1 MSVWLETAA
10 VYSDKSFVLTKH
22 FDDLACGYGLNE
34 NENCQLPTANCQ
46 LPTANSLLLPHWA
59 SGSYNPAMESTH
71 VSPRVLIVGA
81 GWIGRQVGLRMAICG
96 LRVELLDKNQAV
108 LDDARQWMEESSE
121 LYLTSILS
129 SPTLPKLA
137 PETASAWRERV
148 GLGNSVES
156 LRDDTAVVLEC
167 VSETLGL
174 KRRVLREFSA
184 QFSKNTI
191 IASNSSYFT
200 PSTLAEFVTLPERFA
215 HWHFHVPLHRSSI
228 ADVVGH
234 PATEPWVLERLIEL
248 TQIMDHYPL
257 RLRRE
262 QPGYVFN
269 WLLQSVLR
277 SALELAARD
286 VADIEDID
294 RAWKTVSGMPLGPF
308 AMMDHIGLDVI
319 EQVLA
324 NARWAQAES
333 VPIDQLLT
341 ILRGP
346 IGQGHLGVK
355 TGRGFYEHE

>member
-1 MSVWLETAA
+1 MEKSTA
-10 VYSDKSFVLTKH
+10 
-22 FDDLACGYGLNE
+22 
-34 NENCQLPTANCQ
+34 
-46 LPTANSLLLPHWA
+46 
-59 SGSYNPAMESTH
+59 
-71 VSPRVLIVGA
+71 SPRILIVGA

-96 LRVELLDKNQAV
+96 LRVELADKSEAV
-108 LDDARQWMEESSE
+108 LADARSWMSQASQ
-121 LYLTSILS
+121 LYVDSILN
-129 SPTLPKLA
+129 SPTISGLTA
-137 PETASAWRERV
+137 DVAQQWETRV
-148 GLGNSVES
+148 SFGRPIDQLVG
-156 LRDDTAVVLEC
+156 DTAVVLEC

-174 KRRVLREFSA
+174 KRRVLKEFSG
-184 QFSKNTI
+184 QFPKETI

-200 PSTLAEFVTLPERFA
+200 PSTLAEFVVRPERFA

-228 ADVVGH
+228 ADIVGH
-234 PATEPWVLERLIEL
+234 PHTDPEVLERLTEL
-248 TQIMDHYPL
+248 TKIIDHYPL
-257 RLRRE
+257 RLHRE

-324 NARWAQAES
+324 NARWAEAQP

-346 IGQGHLGVK
+346 ISQGHLGVK